1 MPKKRSGHRKKPKAR
16 DRKLT
21 AQLSKQSKRP
31 RALAKGRDTNLAED
45 DSPQKLIKTKK
56 LPAKPV
62 ARGRGDSGMLLTDP
76 NRMRSDINM
85 VERSVNKGWNVRRK
99 TMLRRRLEDIV
110 AKTTADVVTK
120 FGTVESES
128 AADELAIKAATVLV
142 KMDASDVD
150 RVKTLRE
157 LADPKNAPPQPLAIN
172 VTNNNIST
180 TVNNVDERRL
190 GLARLAERFGARELI
205 VDGRPV
211 PIAQLTGTASPVSSE
226 DDDGTDVPSVANE
239 APRKAN

>member
-1 MPKKRSGHRKKPKAR
+1 MSKKRSGHRKKPKAR

-31 RALAKGRDTNLAED
+31 RALAKGRETNLADD
-45 DSPQKLIKTKK
+45 DSLQKPTQELTTH
-56 LPAKPV
+56 PEP
-62 ARGRGDSGMLLTDP
+62 RGRGDSGMLLTDP
-76 NRMRSDINM
+76 NRMRSDLNM
-85 VERSVNKGWNVRRK
+85 VERAVNKGWNVRRK

-120 FGTVESES
+120 NGTVDSES

-142 KMDASDVD
+142 KMDAADVD

-157 LADPKNAPPQPLAIN
+157 MADPKNAPPQPLAIN
-172 VTNNNIST
+172 VTNNNITST

-211 PIAQLTGTASPVSSE
+211 PIAQLTGTAAP
-226 DDDGTDVPSVANE
+226 VPSTDDVGTNVPPTANE
-239 APRKAN
+239 ASRKAN